1 MDGPAF
7 LARVAAYREEGWRL
21 AVVNATP
28 LLPTDDHEHGA
39 FDVTWSFARGGEFE
53 HLRELVLPTDEV
65 PSVSGSFASAFLYEN
80 ELRELFGIN
89 VTGMAVDL
97 GGQLYK
103 TASRVPFSP
112 TAIRARLE
120 ANGKASPKSGRT
132 ASPGAG
138 GTTSPGAGGTTSPGA
153 GTASPDTDGAT
164 PPGARRDRP

>member
-120 ANGKASPKSGRT
+120 ANGKASPGTGRT
-132 ASPGAG
+132 ASPGTGRTA
-138 GTTSPGAGGTTSPGA
+138 SPETK